1 MKNRFYAGIYIRLS
15 REDENKEESSSIQS
29 QRDYLK
35 NYIKEKG
42 YELIEEYIDDGYTG
56 TNFERPAFKKL
67 INDIENKIINMVIV
81 KDLSRLGR
89 NNSKVSYYLDEY
101 FPIHKV
107 RFIAVNNDY
116 DSYIENAS
124 LEYAW
129 LTNGINENYCL
140 DISKK
145 VRTALKARK
154 QKGYF
159 TGFKAPYG
167 YQRKKEDYHKL
178 EIDKEA
184 SKIVKRIFLLASK
197 GVSPTKIASIL
208 SDEKIPNPST
218 YAKLNRKE
226 SITSKLWCTKT
237 IKEML
242 TNETYIGNLTQG
254 RRKKIN
260 YKIKKQIRL
269 PKEEWIII
277 QNTHEPIVE
286 KDLFYAVQNQIN
298 KNKNISEKNKYL
310 LKGFLYC
317 KECKHRLSV
326 IKSKDRKRQYTSC
339 SYYRKY
345 SKQKICTPHTMNYD
359 ALEKMIL
366 EGITKLCKKQ
376 VSQREMIDFIQNKK
390 EKNDLLKKIRIEKE
404 KIKKIETALKYTYI
418 DKAKKNISLKQYEE
432 IKTALYLEEKEHQ
445 KKIMM
450 LEKEMHGLKVDRN
463 YIDQIFE
470 MGFLSR
476 PFLVSLIDKI
486 YISEDKTVEIH
497 FKIKSYS
504 N

>member
-1 MKNRFYAGIYIRLS
+1 MKNNFYVGIYIRLS
-15 REDENKEESSSIQS
+15 REDEAKEESSSVKS
-29 QRDYLK
+29 QRDFLK

-42 YELIEEYIDDGYTG
+42 YELKKEYIDDGYTG
-56 TNFERPAFKKL
+56 TNFERPSFQKMLK
-67 INDIENKIINMVIV
+67 DIENNIINMVIV

-101 FPIHKV
+101 FPIHKI

-145 VRTALKARK
+145 VRTALKTRK

-167 YQRKKEDYHKL
+167 YQRSKEDYHKI

-184 SKIVKRIFLLASK
+184 SKIVKRIFFLASK
-197 GVSPTKIASIL
+197 GFSPTKIASIL
-208 SDEKIPNPST
+208 SNEKIPNPST
-218 YAKLNRKE
+218 YANLNKKNT
-226 SITSKLWCTKT
+226 ITSRLWCTKT

-277 QNTHEPIVE
+277 QNTHEPIIE
-286 KDLFYAVQNQIN
+286 KEVFYIVQNIIN
-298 KNKNISEKNKYL
+298 KNQKGQKQNDYL
-310 LKGFLYC
+310 LKGLLYC

-326 IKSKDRKRQYTSC
+326 IKSRDKKRLYLSC

-345 SKQKICTPHTMNYD
+345 SKQKLCTPHTMNYEK
-359 ALEKMIL
+359 LEKYLL
-366 EGITKLCKKQ
+366 EKITSICEQQISNEEIKKLLEKQKK
-376 VSQREMIDFIQNKK
+376 RKRKK
-390 EKNDLLKKIRIEKE
+390 TKEIELEKDKIRKVEE
-404 KIKKIETALKYTYI
+404 ALKYSYI
-418 DKAKKNISLKQYEE
+418 DKAKGNITKKEYEE
-432 IKTALYLEEKEHQ
+432 IKKTLLLEKSTYEEKIKEWEKPKSNQ
-445 KKIMM
+445 NKNKVETFLKKDI
-450 LEKEMHGLKVDRN
+450 LNR
-463 YIDQIFE
+463 IF
-470 MGFLSR
+470 LTN
-476 PFLVSLIDKI
+476 LIDKI
-486 YISEDKTVEIH
+486 YITEDKKIEIY
-497 FKIKSYS
+497 FKIKSL
-504 N
+504 